1 MNNTNDILDNQY
13 TSNFLTVNDETVCSF
28 DDIQPFFDDQSRMI
42 SKLLVT
48 LGGYS
53 SSKNKHFQ
61 LPRRNKV
68 LRSWLVSSMISVSFA
83 VFFGGVLSNY
93 AYDTAF
99 LVLSLCI
106 EAVFVYLS
114 VKSVSTVIYIMRH
127 NPATSSLDRMLD
139 CLDGAEQRLP
149 VLSNPFADSDSMLR
163 TIFLSVAASFAF
175 LFVFTSPYTG
185 AVNDI
190 ESKLHLVYILD
201 NLNT

>member
-1 MNNTNDILDNQY
+1 MNNTNDLLDNQH
-13 TSNFLTVNDETVCSF
+13 SPNFQAVNEGAVCSF

-48 LGGYS
+48 LGDDS
-53 SSKNKHFQ
+53 SPKNKHFP
-61 LPRRNKV
+61 LPRRHKV
-68 LRSWLVSSMISVSFA
+68 LRSWLISSMISVSFA
-83 VFFGGVLSNY
+83 VFWGAVLSNH

-106 EAVFVYLS
+106 EAAFVYLS

-139 CLDGAEQRLP
+139 CLDGAESRLSVP
-149 VLSNPFADSDSMLR
+149 TNPFADSDSMLR

-175 LFVFTSPYTG
+175 LFVFTSSYTG
-185 AVNDI
+185 ALNDT
-190 ESKLHLVYILD
+190 ESRLHLMYILD